1 MHLIETA
8 RAALVEI
15 RRHADFQRELEG
27 FIVWETARAL
37 RLDVF
42 E

>member
-1 MHLIETA
+1 MHLIGTA

-15 RRHADFQRELEG
+15 RHYADFQRDLEG
-27 FIVWETARAL
+27 FIVWGTARAL
-37 RLDVF
+37 RLDAI